1 MNMQRISL
9 VLTLTVA
16 MAFGTALQG
25 CGGEELTQEDNQGK
39 AEMKDDCD
47 GQLIANTC
55 YHSDANI
62 EVSFYAIS
70 ARLTE
75 MNVVTN
81 EPWDILE
88 DYMWPDPVVY
98 IDIYRPGADPEEIDP
113 YRGRTMRYKDECTV
127 PRWDNE
133 PLLQIIDAMG
143 QPVPQIV
150 PLSYLLNPD
159 NVLSVSDRD
168 MLFSEPMG
176 ECAIN
181 PTEKELAEG
190 IISPKDG
197 VSTAMIDD
205 EEVTRK
211 GLQSNILELKI
222 GITVESF

>member
-1 MNMQRISL
+1 
-9 VLTLTVA
+9 
-16 MAFGTALQG
+16 
-25 CGGEELTQEDNQGK
+25 
-39 AEMKDDCD
+39 
-47 GQLIANTC
+47 
-55 YHSDANI
+55 
-62 EVSFYAIS
+62 
-70 ARLTE
+70 

-81 EPWDILE
+81 EPWDIMT

-98 IDIYRPGADPEEIDP
+98 IDIYQPGADPEEKNS
-113 YRGRTMRYKDECTV
+113 YWGRTLSNMDECTV

-133 PLLQIIDAMG
+133 PLQIIDMMG

-159 NVLSVSDRD
+159 NVLSVSDQD
-168 MLFSEPMG
+168 FPFSEPMG

-190 IISPKDG
+190 IISAKDC